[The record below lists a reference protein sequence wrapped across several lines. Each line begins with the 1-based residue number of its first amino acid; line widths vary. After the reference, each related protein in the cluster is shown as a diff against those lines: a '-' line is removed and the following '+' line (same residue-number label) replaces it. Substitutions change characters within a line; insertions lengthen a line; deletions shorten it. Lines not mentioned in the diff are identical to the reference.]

1 MIHLAI
7 VAAVIM
13 LVLWLLGLSAFSL
26 GAWAHI
32 FLVLAIISLV
42 LWLVG
47 GGFGRRTTY

>member
-26 GAWAHI
+26 GAWVHI

-47 GGFGRRTTY
+47 GGLGSRSSV

>member
-7 VAAVIM
+7 VAAVVM
-13 LVLWLLGLSAFSL
+13 LVLWLLGLSTFSL

-47 GGFGRRTTY
+47 GGLGSRSAI